1 MRPASILWFERL
13 YLAAQALA
21 PIAAFGWRNEE
32 RSLARFAATQ
42 TFQIVL
48 AVALVYFIAH
58 RRNKAAKWALVVLA
72 GLRLINLP
80 YWVATGQTSA
90 WTLGSSVVILVQ
102 AIAAGLLFRE
112 SARLWFEGVD
122 ETILPEESLKE
133 TFE

>member
-13 YLAAQALA
+13 YLGAQALA
-21 PIAAFGWRNEE
+21 PLAAFGWRNEA
-32 RSLARFAATQ
+32 RSLAAFGATQ

-48 AVALVYFIAH
+48 AVALVWLIAH
-58 RRNKAAKWALVVLA
+58 RRNKAALWALVILS

-90 WTLGSSVVILVQ
+90 WTLASSALILVQ

-122 ETILPEESLKE
+122 ETNLPETTLKE